1 MEGSFYRSNINHF
14 EEDDLEASVWDDV
27 RENNSSSNDNHKVDM
42 NNDNNLIGEKIDE
55 DNAINELSQTFA
67 NISVLGTG
75 IGSSLNE
82 SIPYENAPQT
92 DTLIDQSN
100 IFQLPLSQEASQGD
114 GRETEDIPINHGLL
128 LDKLAPPEDNDLS
141 NLHNNEDDHII
152 NIPKGRDD
160 PLFSGK
166 MFASPLPIDTNI
178 LNNSLE
184 TTERKNISN
193 TQLHRLFSGKRLR
206 RRAVPASSVE
216 TDPLHKAQLDSH
228 SSKQNNEK
236 NDSLVQST
244 LSNKDTII
252 NINYDNDID
261 ILRKMTSPLYALSS
275 KNDLVDENVR
285 EIRVSGSNETQKD
298 SKDNNGVA
306 IINPDE
312 SPNPGNDIWSFKI
325 EVKDPIKIDE
335 LASSHIEYTVNS
347 TLVSPPITSSN
358 PILPS
363 RESQVRR
370 RYRDFRW
377 LYRQL
382 QNNHWGKIIPPPPEK
397 QAVGRFKDD
406 FIENRRFQM
415 ESMLN
420 RIARDPVLQKDDDF
434 IFFLSSETFDKD
446 SKIREYISGSAAYND
461 NNDLSEIHI
470 SEIKLLGPDDA
481 AVVLKNGGLDADNT
495 RGFMNITF
503 SSPPKY
509 VEQDEFFI
517 QEYENLNL
525 LESQLKQIY
534 QSLDLIDSQRNELA
548 STIEEFANVIKSL
561 SKLEVTRQSSELL
574 SNFSEVQSKIK
585 SILERNSLQDALT
598 ITATVDEYIRSL
610 ASVRATFKQRRKIGY
625 YLGIVENDLKKK
637 LVQFHKQTNNGQ
649 QDIKG
654 NEKLL
659 KLKNECDTL
668 QERRDKISKWFGDI
682 TNTIRSELT
691 SYNKSRISEF
701 RNSIEISLE
710 GAIESQKECIE
721 LWETFFQ
728 TNL

>member
-1 MEGSFYRSNINHF
+1 MENNFYRKGTNNF
-14 EEDDLEASVWDDV
+14 EEDNLEASVWDDV
-27 RENNSSSNDNHKVDM
+27 RGDNSSSNDSHDVTT
-42 NNDNNLIGEKIDE
+42 NNNNSFIEDEIGE

-67 NISVLGTG
+67 NINILGTG
-75 IGSSLNE
+75 IGSPKVEPVL
-82 SIPYENAPQT
+82 YENTYQASSFT
-92 DTLIDQSN
+92 DQSN
-100 IFQLPLSQEASQGD
+100 IFQLPSKQESSHAD
-114 GRETEDIPINHGLL
+114 GEETEDISTNHELL
-128 LDKLAPPEDNDLS
+128 LDKLAPQEDTDFS
-141 NLHNNEDDHII
+141 KFHNSGIDHITDV
-152 NIPKGRDD
+152 PKGNAD
-160 PLFSGK
+160 PLFSGE

-178 LNNSLE
+178 LNDSNE
-184 TTERKNISN
+184 TTKKKDASN
-193 TQLHRLFSGKRLR
+193 TQLNRLFSVKKLR
-206 RRAVPASSVE
+206 RRPVPASSVE
-216 TDPLHKAQLDSH
+216 TDPLHKAQLDNH
-228 SSKQNNEK
+228 SSKQKNEK
-236 NDSLVQST
+236 
-244 LSNKDTII
+244 SNLITQPTISDKNSI
-252 NINYDNDID
+252 IDFDYDNDID
-261 ILRKMTSPLYALSS
+261 ILRKMNSPLYTLSS
-275 KNDLVDENVR
+275 EKNSINKNDEEIKVAEPMEVQEDSNNNSNIEIIKSDEP
-285 EIRVSGSNETQKD
+285 SNA
-298 SKDNNGVA
+298 NN
-306 IINPDE
+306 NLLT
-312 SPNPGNDIWSFKI
+312 FKI
-325 EVKDPIKIDE
+325 EVKDPIKVDE
-335 LASSHIEYTVNS
+335 LAASHIEYSVNT
-347 TLVSPPITSSN
+347 TLVSPQTMSSDS
-358 PILPS
+358 ILPS
-363 RESQVRR
+363 GESQVRR

-420 RIARDPVLQKDDDF
+420 RIARDPVLQRDADF
-434 IFFLSSETFDKD
+434 IFFLSSESFNKD

-481 AVVLKNGGLDADNT
+481 AIVLKNGGLDTENT
-495 RGFMNITF
+495 RGFMNFSF

-509 VEQDEFFI
+509 IEQDQIFI
-517 QEYENLNL
+517 QEYDNLNQ

-548 STIEEFANVIKSL
+548 LTIEEFAKIVKNL
-561 SKLEVTRQSSELL
+561 AKLEVTRQSTELL

-598 ITATVDEYIRSL
+598 LIAMVDEYIRSL

-637 LVQFHKQTNNGQ
+637 LVQFNKQTNNIQ

-659 KLKNECDTL
+659 KLKNECDIL
-668 QERRDKISKWFGDI
+668 QARRDKIAKWFGDV
-682 TNTIRSELT
+682 TTTIRNELN
-691 SYNKSRISEF
+691 SYNKTRINEF
-701 RNSIEISLE
+701 RSSIEISLE